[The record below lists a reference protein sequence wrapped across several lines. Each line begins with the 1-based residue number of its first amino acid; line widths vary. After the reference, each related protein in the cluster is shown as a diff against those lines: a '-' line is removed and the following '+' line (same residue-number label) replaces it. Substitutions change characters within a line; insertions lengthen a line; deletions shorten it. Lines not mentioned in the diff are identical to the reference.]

1 MTEQEFIAE
10 AKRRGKSREET
21 LRKFRELK
29 AAGAFSSS
37 PMPAPQPEAP
47 AAPSNPDLPPMPQD
61 MSPQAAPQAPDWRQQ
76 ADAIIPDWMSE
87 FAAAANREVA
97 EVVDFLGPDGIN
109 AVLSLAG
116 SNRRVPTL
124 VSEKF
129 GAQGVLGQDGAN
141 TGIEGGFMQPG
152 MARDAVQAAGALTA
166 AAGGFK
172 SVPRS
177 ADKVG
182 SVLADL
188 VGAGSSAVTQ
198 AARPAVEAADYAV
211 SSLRE
216 GMPDLRRTTRAMRD
230 AELPLKR
237 REGTSD
243 TFGFKLDERTGRVVA
258 DPRQAEAA
266 KQGVDERVVTML
278 RDAPP
283 KAREKMRAMLDVVDR
298 SRKDALFE
306 AGNRPGDMVG
316 ESITKRTRAILAA
329 NRTAAKQLDQV
340 ANALKGQPVDAQP
353 AVQQFL
359 NDIADMGVQFDPA
372 SRRVRYEGSDI
383 EDVEGATRV
392 INSALNRLYNSG
404 KDPDAYDVHRMKR
417 WIDERVAYGKAQEG
431 LTGNASRMLKSLR
444 HNLDG
449 ILDEQFP
456 EYNRINTNYSQ
467 TIGALNTLQDAAGKR
482 IDLTGKNAE
491 TALGTLSRRVLG
503 NVVSR
508 QNLVN
513 ALDEVDRV
521 AQDVVSGRGAGQN
534 IVPYQG
540 QSVSE
545 LAGVTAD
552 DLDDSLV
559 GQIRFVSE
567 LEKIFGTN
575 ASNSFLGD
583 IAKATDRT
591 AESLAVGDKTGPVR
605 EGARIVIDKVRGINE
620 ENALKALRELLKD

>member
-1 MTEQEFIAE
+1 VTEKEFIAE

-29 AAGAFSSS
+29 AAGAFSDSS
-37 PMPAPQPEAP
+37 QPASRAPADPDIPAVPPEPMQAAPEQASAP
-47 AAPSNPDLPPMPQD
+47 AA
-61 MSPQAAPQAPDWRQQ
+61 DWRQQ
-76 ADAIIPDWMSE
+76 ADAIIPDWMGE
-87 FAAAANREVA
+87 FAAAANREVT
-97 EVVDFLGPDGIN
+97 EVLDFLGPDGVN

-124 VSEKF
+124 ASNKF

-152 MARDAVQAAGALTA
+152 VARDAVQTAGALTA

-177 ADKVG
+177 ADKIG
-182 SVLADL
+182 SVLADFA
-188 VGAGSSAVTQ
+188 GAGSSAVTAPVRN
-198 AARPAVEAADYAV
+198 AAPYVEDLYRRA
-211 SSLRE
+211 
-216 GMPDLRRTTRAMRD
+216 MPDSPVGARARRQ

-243 TFGFKLDERTGRVVA
+243 TFGFKLDEGTGRVVA
-258 DPRQAEAA
+258 DPRQAAAA

-283 KAREKMRAMLDVVDR
+283 KAREKMRAMLDVVDQ

-306 AGNRPGDMVG
+306 AGNRPSDIVG

-329 NRTAAKQLDQV
+329 NRTAAKQLDEV
-340 ANALKGQPVDAQP
+340 ANALKGQSVDAQP

-359 NDIADMGVQFDPA
+359 DDIADMGVQFDPA
-372 SRRVRYEGSDI
+372 SRTVRYEGSDI

-392 INSALNRLYNSG
+392 INSALKRLYNSG
-404 KDPDAYDVHRMKR
+404 KPPDAYDVHRMKR

-431 LTGNASRMLKSLR
+431 LTGNASRLLKSLR

-449 ILDEQFP
+449 ILDAQFP
-456 EYNRINTNYSQ
+456 EYNRINTNYSE

-508 QNLVN
+508 QNLIN
-513 ALDEVDRV
+513 ALDEVDQV

-534 IVPYQG
+534 VVPYRG
-540 QSVSE
+540 RSVSE

-552 DLDDSLV
+552 DLDDSLI

-575 ASNSFLGD
+575 ASNSFMGD

-591 AESLAVGDKTGPVR
+591 AESLAVGDKTGPMR
-605 EGARIVIDKVRGINE
+605 EGARMVINKMRGVNE

>member
-1 MTEQEFIAE
+1 M
-10 AKRRGKSREET
+10 
-21 LRKFRELK
+21 
-29 AAGAFSSS
+29 
-37 PMPAPQPEAP
+37 
-47 AAPSNPDLPPMPQD
+47 
-61 MSPQAAPQAPDWRQQ
+61 
-76 ADAIIPDWMSE
+76 
-87 FAAAANREVA
+87 
-97 EVVDFLGPDGIN
+97 
-109 AVLSLAG
+109 
-116 SNRRVPTL
+116 
-124 VSEKF
+124 
-129 GAQGVLGQDGAN
+129 
-141 TGIEGGFMQPG
+141 
-152 MARDAVQAAGALTA
+152 
-166 AAGGFK
+166 
-172 SVPRS
+172 
-177 ADKVG
+177 
-182 SVLADL
+182 
-188 VGAGSSAVTQ
+188 
-198 AARPAVEAADYAV
+198 EAADYAA

-216 GMPDLRRTTRAMRD
+216 AMPDMRRTTRAMRD

-243 TFGFKLDERTGRVVA
+243 TFGFKLDESTGRVVA

-283 KAREKMRAMLDVVDR
+283 KAREKMRAMLDVVDQ

-306 AGNRPGDMVG
+306 ASNRPGDLVG

-329 NRTAAKQLDQV
+329 NRTATKQLDEV
-340 ANALKGQPVDAQP
+340 ANELKGKPVDAQP

-359 NDIADMGVQFDPA
+359 DDIADMGVQFDPA
-372 SRRVRYEGSDI
+372 SRTVRYAGSDI

-392 INSALNRLYNSG
+392 INSALKRLYNSG

-431 LTGNASRMLKSLR
+431 LTGNASRLLKSLR

-540 QSVSE
+540 RSVSE

-591 AESLAVGDKTGPVR
+591 AESLAVGDKTGPIR
-605 EGARIVIDKVRGINE
+605 EGTRMVIDRVRGINE